1 MSKERTGGKVNY
13 YLAQVTNPQRE
24 EQAPYQA
31 ECEDIIQA
39 LGMTF
44 DEGCEF
50 KAIWRTAAARKGL
63 EKDTGKGLIEN
74 ALYDA
79 QKRVH
84 YAQRS
89 VKEYKAE
96 LDSDNDGQTIKSGK
110 LIKWYS
116 EVNTCPV
123 TPGTKAEIQF
133 RSGTQIIVQNPEN
146 LRWEHT
152 GGTGDVIAYR
162 VID

>member
-13 YLAQVTNPQRE
+13 YLAQVTNPQRTD
-24 EQAPYQA
+24 QAPYQA

-50 KAIWRTAAARKGL
+50 KAIWRTAAARMGL
-63 EKDTGKGLIEN
+63 EKDTGKGLVEN

-89 VKEYKAE
+89 VKEYKAK
-96 LDSDNDGQTIKSGK
+96 LDAKATQPTGWITWESKDNK
-110 LIKWYS
+110 
-116 EVNTCPV
+116 CPV
-123 TPGTKAEIQF
+123 FPSTKVEVRF
-133 RSGTQIIVQNPEN
+133 RSGTSITSIAPEQINWSHLN
-146 LRWEHT
+146 
-152 GGTGDVIAYR
+152 GSGDVVAYR